1 MNSSSYLYPLRVS
14 FGLVLL
20 FSLIACL
27 MILTL
32 PQYSM
37 VIISLT
43 GALNVACAVYGNKSA
58 SYNETIIEQLRTVVS
73 EVAQG
78 RFEQRIVN
86 IKDNG
91 NFGRICWDVN
101 NMLDQLEAFTREIG
115 ASVNSAS
122 KQEYYRKG
130 LSEGLH
136 GGFSKIVDQVNA
148 AIKQM
153 ETSDEENKKNYLA
166 KHLSLL
172 GSTHLNSGIKTI
184 QSDLATNVEVMSVMS
199 HEIKSISEQSNDSRG
214 NIEDITGNM
223 QLLMRFISSNDTT
236 IEHFASRA
244 NEINSVIELIRDIAD
259 QTNLL
264 ALNAAIEAARAGEHG
279 RGFAVVADEVRKLAE
294 RTQKAT
300 NEIAISIKT
309 IQQNMHQ
316 IQEDSSKITDLAERS
331 EEQINNFRGVFDNF
345 SEESAKLST
354 VARKAENNLFM
365 MLAKI
370 DHIVFKSNAY
380 ISINQ
385 GERSQQFSDHTVC
398 RLGKWYA
405 GTGKERFGAL
415 APFRDMLEPH
425 AQVHKYVLG
434 ALLYLDN
441 NSCIENADVILAD
454 FKAMEENSDKLFVI
468 MDKTLHLA
476 HEKS

>member
-1 MNSSSYLYPLRVS
+1 MNTSSYLYPLRVS
-14 FGLVLL
+14 FALVLL
-20 FSLIACL
+20 FSLIAAL
-27 MILTL
+27 LIFVL
-32 PQYSM
+32 PQYAA
-37 VIISLT
+37 IIMATT
-43 GALNVACAVYGNKSA
+43 GALNIACAVYGNKSA
-58 SYNETIIEQLRTVVS
+58 SYNETIIEQLRTVVG
-73 EVAQG
+73 EVANG
-78 RFEQRIVN
+78 RFEQRIIN

-115 ASVNSAS
+115 ASVSSAS
-122 KQEYYRKG
+122 KQEYFRKG
-130 LSEGLH
+130 MSKGLH
-136 GGFSKIVDQVNA
+136 GGFSKIVEQVNK
-148 AIKQM
+148 AIEHM
-153 ETSDEENKKNYLA
+153 EKSDDENKKNYLA
-166 KHLSLL
+166 KHLSVL
-172 GSTHLNSGIKTI
+172 GNTHLNSGIKTI
-184 QSDLATNVEVMSVMS
+184 QSDLATNVDVLSSMSN
-199 HEIKSISEQSNDSRG
+199 EIKSISEQSNESRG
-214 NIEDITGNM
+214 SIEDITGNM
-223 QLLMRFISSNDTT
+223 QLLMQFISSNDTT

-244 NEINSVIELIRDIAD
+244 NEINNVIDLIRDIAD

-300 NEIAISIKT
+300 NEIAVSIKT

-316 IQEDSSKITDLAERS
+316 IQEDSSKITDLAEQS
-331 EEQINNFRGVFDNF
+331 ETQVSNFKNVFDNF
-345 SEESAKLST
+345 STESANLST

-385 GERSQQFSDHTVC
+385 SERTQQFSDHTVC

-405 GTGKERFGAL
+405 GTGKERFGTL
-415 APFRDMLEPH
+415 APFKDMLDPH

-434 ALLYLDN
+434 ALVYVDN
-441 NSCIENADVILAD
+441 NSCIDNADRILAD
-454 FKAMEENSDKLFVI
+454 FEAMEENSDKLFAI